1 MISRRVVCD
10 DGTGQVIAPLLVILR
25 VADKS
30 AFTSDTGASGLIGSS
45 KTMSW
50 GEFTGGSSTL
60 PGGNT
65 SSSVGRR
72 KVDSYELGI
81 RIETTTD
88 CHEDT

>member
-1 MISRRVVCD
+1 MISARVVCD

-30 AFTSDTGASGLIGSS
+30 AFTSNTGASYRMGSS

-50 GEFTGGSSTL
+50 GEFTGGSDTL
-60 PGGNT
+60 PGGNH
-65 SSSVGRR
+65 SSSVDRR
-72 KVDSYELGI
+72 RVDSYELGI

-88 CHEDT
+88 CHKDT

>member
-1 MISRRVVCD
+1 MLI
-10 DGTGQVIAPLLVILR
+10 ILR

-30 AFTSDTGASGLIGSS
+30 AFTSDTNTSGLIGSS
-45 KTMSW
+45 KTMNW

-65 SSSVGRR
+65 SISVDRR
-72 KVDSYELGI
+72 RVDSHELGI